1 MSDLATPVAAET
13 VQTSA
18 NGLAPIWPGSPRSV
32 RETGLPVSLLGE
44 LVGKLILLSGKTPL
58 ATLSTRLHLS
68 INVLREVL
76 DLLVAEH
83 VLEVAWRGDSE
94 LDVQFQLTS
103 AGRQRASAWLEHC
116 AYVGPAPVT
125 LAAYA
130 AQVERQAAQMLS
142 LCAEDLAAEL
152 RDAFLA
158 PAQQRVLGAALY
170 AGRTVLLHGPSGSGK
185 STLARR
191 LGSLLQGVVAL
202 PHALLIGSDIV
213 QLYDALLHRAPQPYQ
228 LRQLGEP
235 RQMDPRWILCQRPV
249 LTLDAEFSAAQL
261 ALQPDAQGGC
271 YRAPPQLQANNGL
284 LIVDDLGRQ
293 RMPAADLLNHLTL
306 AQELG
311 RCPVTAAHAS
321 PVSVVCRLQLVFVTS
336 MAPAALLDAS
346 ALRRV
351 SYKVGIGALDALNY
365 RTLFRHR
372 CVSREVVFDDA
383 ALRYLIE
390 ELHGRSGLPL
400 LASYPDEIVG
410 RIRDF
415 AAFLGEPAR
424 VTVAALDQA
433 WVSMFAT
440 DLAAH
445 PAHPANPA
453 EPPVAASA
461 AQYRSI

>member
-1 MSDLATPVAAET
+1 MSDLATPVVAES
-13 VQTSA
+13 VQTAA
-18 NGLAPIWPGSPRSV
+18 NGPAAIWPGTPRSV
-32 RETGLPVSLLGE
+32 RETGLPASLIGE
-44 LVGKLILLSGKTPL
+44 LIGKLILLSGKTPL

-76 DLLVAEH
+76 DSLVAEH

-94 LDVQFQLTS
+94 LDVQFQLTA
-103 AGRQRASAWLEHC
+103 AGRQRASAWLERC

-142 LCAEDLAAEL
+142 LCAEDLASEL

-202 PHALLIGSDIV
+202 PHALLIGADIV

-228 LRQLGEP
+228 LRQIGEP
-235 RQMDPRWILCQRPV
+235 RQIDPRWTLCQRPV
-249 LTLDAEFSAAQL
+249 LTLDAECNAAL
-261 ALQPDAQGGC
+261 LELQPDAQGGY

-293 RMPAADLLNHLTL
+293 RMPAADLLNRLTL
-306 AQELG
+306 AQEQG

-336 MAPAALLDAS
+336 MTPSALLDAS

-372 CVSREVVFDDA
+372 CVSSGVVFDDA
-383 ALRYLIE
+383 ALRYLID
-390 ELHGRSGLPL
+390 ELHGGSGLPL

-424 VTVAALDQA
+424 VTVATLDQA
-433 WVSMFAT
+433 WISMFAT
-440 DLAAH
+440 DLPAHSAH
-445 PAHPANPA
+445 PV
-453 EPPVAASA
+453 ETPVVASA
-461 AQYRSI
+461 AQYRNV

>member
-1 MSDLATPVAAET
+1 MTDLATPVAAES
-13 VQTSA
+13 VQSA
-18 NGLAPIWPGSPRSV
+18 AHSPAALWPGIPRSV
-32 RETGLPVSLLGE
+32 RETGLPASLIGE
-44 LVGKLILLSGKTPL
+44 LIGKLILQSGKTPL

-94 LDVQFQLTS
+94 LDVQFQLTT
-103 AGRQRASAWLEHC
+103 AGRQRASAWLERC
-116 AYVGPAPVT
+116 AYVGAAPVP

-142 LCAEDLAAEL
+142 LCAEDLASEL

-202 PHALLIGSDIV
+202 PHALLIGADIV

-228 LRQLGEP
+228 LRQLGEL
-235 RQMDPRWILCQRPV
+235 RQMDPRWTLCQRPV
-249 LTLDAEFSAAQL
+249 LTLDAECSAAL
-261 ALQPDAQGGC
+261 LELQPDAQGGC

-293 RMPAADLLNHLTL
+293 RMPAADLLNRLTL
-306 AQELG
+306 AQEQG

-336 MAPAALLDAS
+336 VAPSALLDAS

-372 CVSREVVFDDA
+372 CVSSGVVFDDA
-383 ALRYLIE
+383 ALRYLID
-390 ELHGRSGLPL
+390 ELHGGSGLPL
-400 LASYPDEIVG
+400 LASYPEEIVG

-424 VTVAALDQA
+424 VTVATLDQA
-433 WVSMFAT
+433 WISMFAT
-440 DLAAH
+440 DLPAHAAH
-445 PAHPANPA
+445 SA
-453 EPPVAASA
+453 ESPVAASA
-461 AQYRSI
+461 AQYRSV